1 MNEQHPEHPEQP
13 EQPEA
18 PQQPGQQPG
27 QPRDDRP
34 QYGIRLTPEQQAEHQ
49 ARLSQAQQERQE
61 RQAQQGQH
69 PAPPY
74 GQPPQG
80 PSPYGQPPQGQNAYG
95 QAPYGQSPYGQHPQ
109 GYSPYGQPPAN
120 QPGPGY
126 GYPGQ
131 DVPQQL
137 GPITKPSTI
146 DRSYWLILA
155 AGLAFLVIELFSLF
169 SPNMGLTPEM
179 LDLYQ
184 EQMDAAG
191 VAIEMESF
199 LASVRIF
206 AVVFTVLLVVLY
218 WLIATGIRRGSNVA
232 RIFGTIFAVLSLT
245 SVFGPGLIYVALG
258 IAGIVFAY
266 LRPSSE
272 YLRAKAWEKAMRR

>member
-13 EQPEA
+13 DE
-18 PQQPGQQPG
+18 PQQPD

-49 ARLSQAQQERQE
+49 ARLSQAQQERQ
-61 RQAQQGQH
+61 AQQGQH

-80 PSPYGQPPQGQNAYG
+80 QSPYGQPPQGQS
-95 QAPYGQSPYGQHPQ
+95 PYGQSPYGQA
-109 GYSPYGQPPAN
+109 PYGQPPQGYSAYGQPPVY

-131 DVPQQL
+131 GVPQQL
-137 GPITKPSTI
+137 GPITKPTTI

-191 VAIEMESF
+191 LAIEMQSF
-199 LASVRIF
+199 LESVRIF
-206 AVVFTVLLVVLY
+206 AVVFTALLVALY

-245 SVFGPGLIYVALG
+245 SAFGPGLIYVALG
-258 IAGIVFAY
+258 VAGIVFAY